1 MPHCAHFEW
10 IHWITWRV
18 PSPVRPTLPRHLWG
32 ELRSRRQLMVNT
44 YKNDLTWT
52 WNLPLIPLGLWFP
65 LIPLM
70 FLGLWV
76 LAFPSILYSHRTWSA
91 LESHYILLVEIPLQA
106 IAYRV
111 AAANVNVRCSYVG
124 WEAEFQSGWMS
135 ASNMGGRNRKGWMS
149 VKTCINIYIYLYYIH
164 LYCTNGLVWTPSPSN
179 WVDAGTGT
187 WGNLLASNFQ
197 A

>member
-1 MPHCAHFEW
+1 MLIDIRCVRMVLFYACYIVFMYNMYTHVTCIHIYIYIRYYIVPAPHCEHFEW

-32 ELRSRRQLMVNT
+32 ELRSRWQLMVNT

-76 LAFPSILYSHRTWSA
+76 LAFPSILDSIFSSYLKCVGKSLYITGWISPSGYSLSGSSSQRECQVQLCGVGSWIS
-91 LESHYILLVEIPLQA
+91 V
-106 IAYRV
+106 R
-111 AAANVNVRCSYVG
+111 VNVS
-124 WEAEFQSGWMS
+124 
-135 ASNMGGRNRKGWMS
+135 K
-149 VKTCINIYIYLYYIH
+149 
-164 LYCTNGLVWTPSPSN
+164 
-179 WVDAGTGT
+179 
-187 WGNLLASNFQ
+187 
-197 A
+197 